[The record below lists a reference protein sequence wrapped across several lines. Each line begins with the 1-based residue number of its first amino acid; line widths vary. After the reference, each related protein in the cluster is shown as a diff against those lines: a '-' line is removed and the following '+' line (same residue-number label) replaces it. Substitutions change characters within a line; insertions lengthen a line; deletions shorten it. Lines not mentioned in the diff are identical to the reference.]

1 MGVDPEKG
9 AEFMAQLMSNETDHL
24 QALNARLSNGLP
36 VRISKNIPML
46 KTAY

>member
-24 QALNARLSNGLP
+24 QALNALSCKVSAAANALCN
-36 VRISKNIPML
+36 V
-46 KTAY
+46 